1 MTKSSFCYKWS
12 TCCFSSKAWQ
22 LSGLLFTPST
32 TSSVVATDDLDRLL
46 ALCYTDLFVEKKLS
60 LRIWKMMT
68 GNLGDHHLF
77 LLGKNDDG
85 ILNEVTSMSF
95 EQSPRLWENCAS
107 KVNAYC
113 NEKSIPPFHFFF
125 KWETLVF
132 STKSIVKCCHLS
144 LSNLDK
150 KKLLNFVG
158 NTSTKL

>member
-113 NEKSIPPFHFFF
+113 NEKSIPPFHFFS

-132 STKSIVKCCHLS
+132 SKKNIVKCCHLS
-144 LSNLDK
+144 LSNLAK
-150 KKLLNFVG
+150 KNCWILLE
-158 NTSTKL
+158 

>member
-113 NEKSIPPFHFFF
+113 NEKEYSSSIYR
-125 KWETLVF
+125 K
-132 STKSIVKCCHLS
+132 KYRQILS
-144 LSNLDK
+144 
-150 KKLLNFVG
+150 FVAF
-158 NTSTKL
+158 

>member
-1 MTKSSFCYKWS
+1 MTKSSFCYKWSTQGS

-32 TSSVVATDDLDRLL
+32 TSSVVSTDDLDRLL

-113 NEKSIPPFHFFF
+113 NEKKYS
-125 KWETLVF
+125 
-132 STKSIVKCCHLS
+132 SIVFYGNSEDIQLAIKMNFAIFSSVMLPI
-144 LSNLDK
+144 K
-150 KKLLNFVG
+150 KHMKAKL
-158 NTSTKL
+158 